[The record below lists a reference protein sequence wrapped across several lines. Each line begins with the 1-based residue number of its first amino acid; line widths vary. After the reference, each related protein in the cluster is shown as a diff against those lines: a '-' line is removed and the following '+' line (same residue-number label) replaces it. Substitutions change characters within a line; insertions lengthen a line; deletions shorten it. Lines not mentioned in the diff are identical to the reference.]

1 MSHSV
6 VLRESGRASDLEVDL
21 RALVVPGLDIG
32 VPNGGALMGFCDAL
46 LLSDGDTLARAR
58 DELVAAMG
66 GEAVVA
72 ASAIA
77 ANFSKNDRIAN
88 ATGIP
93 LEAMFIRESDD
104 YRSALG
110 IDDYLSA
117 RNSLDR

>member
-1 MSHSV
+1 
-6 VLRESGRASDLEVDL
+6 
-21 RALVVPGLDIG
+21 
-32 VPNGGALMGFCDAL
+32 MGFCDAL